1 MAHHHVVLL
10 ILIFFIIISL
20 VMHINNILAI
30 TWYQN
35 ICENHIVEKFGGTKV
50 WRIYCF

>member
-35 ICENHIVEKFGGTKV
+35 IRENRIVEKFGGTKV